1 MLLQVVVK
9 IDVSALQVLLPLAVR
24 FTCFISRVCVL
35 TRRRYLDDLNVQVLD
50 ARDLPAATERVA
62 TKLRAVSGRGTRI
75 MIGYALQQHAWG
87 VLGV

>member
-1 MLLQVVVK
+1 MLLVVK
-9 IDVSALQVLLPLAVR
+9 IDVSALQVLLPVR

-50 ARDLPAATERVA
+50 SDARDLPAAREWQRSYVHWQSVTVA
-62 TKLRAVSGRGTRI
+62 AAR
-75 MIGYALQQHAWG
+75 ALQQHAWG